1 MKIGSVAVASLAL
14 MLAGA
19 APALSETYPDRTIKL
34 IVGYGPG
41 GGTDTVA
48 RLIAQKM
55 QESFGQN
62 VVVENKPG
70 GNAMIGPDYV
80 AKSTPDGYTLLYGGQ
95 GQITVS
101 PVVYKKMPYGLKDF
115 IPIAMMG
122 RYPLIFLVSAN
133 HPAKTMQEFIAWAKA
148 NPDKVNYAT
157 ASPAFTLA
165 MELFKL
171 RTGTQGQTIP
181 YKSGNDQVM
190 SVISDQVTYTMAE
203 PPSSVPN
210 VLGGKARALAVA
222 ATTRLPELPDVP
234 TMQEAGVDMNV
245 SLWAGMFAPAGT
257 PLEIVKK
264 IEAESVRISQLP
276 DFKAKLRAVGTE
288 SPGMIGAEFQSTIDK
303 EIIQW
308 GDVAKQA
315 DLKFEQ

>member
-1 MKIGSVAVASLAL
+1 MDMKFLVTAMSAAL
-14 MLAGA
+14 LLAGVSGA
-19 APALSETYPDRTIKL
+19 SAEYPDRPVRL

-48 RLIAQKM
+48 RLMAAEMQKSWN
-55 QESFGQN
+55 QT

-80 AKSTPDGYTLLYGGQ
+80 AKGPADGYTLLYGGQ

-101 PVVYKKMPYGLKDF
+101 PVVYSKMPYSLKDF
-115 IPIAMMG
+115 VPIAMMA
-122 RYPLIFLVSAN
+122 RYPLIFLISAN
-133 HPAKTMQEFIAWAKA
+133 HPAKTMQEFIVWAKA

-157 ASPAFTLA
+157 ASPAFTLG

-171 RTGTQGQTIP
+171 RSGTPGQTIP

-210 VLGGKARALAVA
+210 VLSGKARALAVA
-222 ATTRLPELPDVP
+222 APTRLPELPDVP
-234 TMQEAGVDMNV
+234 TMKEAGVDMNV
-245 SLWAGMFAPAGT
+245 SLWAGMFAPAAT
-257 PLEIVKK
+257 PPDIVKK
-264 IEAESVRISQLP
+264 VEAESVRISKLP
-276 DFKAKLRAVGTE
+276 EFRERLRTIGTE
-288 SPGMIGAEFQSTIDK
+288 SPGMIGKEFQDTIDK
-303 EIIQW
+303 EVEQW
-308 GDVAKQA
+308 RDVARQA
-315 DLKFEQ
+315 NLKFEQ

>member
-1 MKIGSVAVASLAL
+1 MKRLTIAVAAAAM

-19 APALSETYPDRTIKL
+19 ATASAQTYPDRTIKL

-48 RLIAQKM
+48 RLMAQKM

-62 VVVENKPG
+62 VVVENRPG
-70 GNAMIGPDYV
+70 GNAMIGPDFV
-80 AKSTPDGYTLLYGGQ
+80 AKSPADGYTLLYGGQ

-101 PVVYKKMPYGLKDF
+101 PVIYSKMPYSLKDF
-115 IPIAMMG
+115 IPVAMMG

-133 HPAKTMQEFIAWAKA
+133 HPAKTMKEFIAWAKA
-148 NPDKVNYAT
+148 NPEKVNYAT

-171 RTGTQGQTIP
+171 RTGTQGQMIP
-181 YKSGNDQVM
+181 YKSGNDQVV
-190 SVISDQVTYTMAE
+190 SVMSDQVTYTMAE

-210 VLGGKARALAVA
+210 VLGGKVRALAVA
-222 ATTRLPELPDVP
+222 APVRLPELPDVP
-234 TMQEAGVDMNV
+234 TMQEAGVDVNV
-245 SLWAGMFAPAGT
+245 SLWAGMFAVAGT
-257 PLEIVKK
+257 PPDIVKK

-276 DFKAKLRAVGTE
+276 DFKAKLRAIGTE
-288 SPGMIGAEFQSTIDK
+288 SPGMVGKEFQDTIDK
-303 EIIQW
+303 EIEQW
-308 GDVAKQA
+308 REVAKLA
-315 DLKFEQ
+315 NLKFE

>member
-1 MKIGSVAVASLAL
+1 MKIHVTMASAILL
-14 MLAGA
+14 LAGVGGA
-19 APALSETYPDRTIKL
+19 SAEYPDRPVRL

-48 RLIAQKM
+48 RLMAAEMQKSWN
-55 QESFGQN
+55 QT

-80 AKSTPDGYTLLYGGQ
+80 AKGPSDGYTLLYGGQ

-101 PVVYKKMPYGLKDF
+101 PVVYSKMPYSPKDF
-115 IPIAMMG
+115 VPIAMMG
-122 RYPLIFLVSAN
+122 RYPLIFLVSVN

-157 ASPAFTLA
+157 ASPAFTLG

-171 RTGTQGQTIP
+171 KSGTPGQTIP

-222 ATTRLPELPDVP
+222 APTRLPELPDVP
-234 TMQEAGVDMNV
+234 TMEEAGVKGVNV
-245 SLWAGMFAPAGT
+245 SLWAGMFAPAAT
-257 PLEIVKK
+257 PPDIVKK
-264 IEAESVRISQLP
+264 VEAESLRISQLP
-276 DFKAKLRAVGTE
+276 EFKAKLRAIGTE
-288 SPGMIGAEFQSTIDK
+288 SPGMIGKEFQDTIDK
-303 EIIQW
+303 EVEQW
-308 GDVAKQA
+308 RDVARQA
-315 DLKFEQ
+315 NLKFEQ